1 MTVPQPTQIR
11 SSNPTQQ
18 IKEQKYRVT
27 GLTPA
32 YTIKLSGQGLDGGYL
47 HFRERFIEHGER
59 HGMLPIAYLPDPAE
73 PTRMVSI
80 LHFHAKFTIESV
92 RVAVALLQPKWD
104 AYDQANN
111 RDLIQ
116 FFFNSLDVKSERLLR
131 ENREDGDVT
140 FVVLWMIFQRT
151 TASVSVNR
159 YESLKLSIRT
169 TQPSQFPGQNILHFA
184 DVVSRAPGC

>member
-1 MTVPQPTQIR
+1 
-11 SSNPTQQ
+11 
-18 IKEQKYRVT
+18 
-27 GLTPA
+27 
-32 YTIKLSGQGLDGGYL
+32 
-47 HFRERFIEHGER
+47 
-59 HGMLPIAYLPDPAE
+59 
-73 PTRMVSI
+73 MVSI

-131 ENREDGDVT
+131 ENREDGDVA

-151 TASVSVNR
+151 IASVSVNR
-159 YESLKLSIRT
+159 YESLKVSIRT

-184 DVVSRAPGC
+184 LKVKMLCQELQDADQCEHHLNLHIIKNLLKGGGERNELWRVPFLITVPQLHEALLDIAPVSHED